1 MTPCESLIDVPELI
15 ILYNIVKQETSLVH
29 LNAVVQS
36 SLFHLILHKEISNY
50 LQFHLVEP

>member
-15 ILYNIVKQETSLVH
+15 ILYNIVKQESSLVH
-29 LNAVVQS
+29 LNAVVQP
-36 SLFHLILHKEISNY
+36 LFHLILHKEISNY